1 MSPEGLVYPVSDMQ
15 TIPQSVAALIEEFSR
30 LPGVGP
36 RTAERLTFFLLRGDG
51 AHEGRLGQALLD
63 LRQNL
68 TTCQRCH
75 NYSEAELCV
84 ICSHPSRDTKLLTV
98 VEEPLDVVALEKTGM
113 YRGSY
118 HVLGGVISPID
129 GMGPNQLTVNQLM
142 ERVSTG
148 EVEELVLATNPTTE
162 GEATALYIR
171 KQLEDTPIK
180 VTRLARGLPVG
191 GDLEY
196 ADQITLGR
204 ALQERQVF

>member
-1 MSPEGLVYPVSDMQ
+1 MQ
-15 TIPQSVAALIEEFSR
+15 VIPDSVLSLIEEFGK

-36 RTAERLTFFLLRGDG
+36 RTAERLAFFMLRGDG
-51 AHEGRLGQALLD
+51 AHEERLGRALLELRGRLTNCVQ
-63 LRQNL
+63 
-68 TTCQRCH
+68 CH

-84 ICSHPSRDTKLLTV
+84 ICSHPSRNITVLTV
-98 VEEPLDVVALEKTGM
+98 VEEPLDVAAIEKTG
-113 YRGSY
+113 YQGIY

-129 GMGPNQLTVNQLM
+129 GVGPNQLTIAQLVQRLNQGAI
-142 ERVSTG
+142 S
-148 EVEELVLATNPTTE
+148 EVILATNPTTE

-171 KQLEDTPIK
+171 KQLEDQDMK

-204 ALQERQVF
+204 ALQERQTF